1 MASKSTLSFIL
12 LGIIGLGIGSGGITT
27 RVMTGGL
34 DVQGVL
40 ASSLLFSLAWGTLYA
55 LWRWSGQERWLGRV
69 VIAAFLVRLI
79 LGVGLTLAL
88 PQWGYDTPQ
97 QDLGYLYYD
106 AFRRDQEAWALANSS
121 APVLSALGG
130 RYVSDQYGGMLAL
143 SALVYR
149 YLSPDQHRPWLI
161 LILSAWAGVVGLP
174 FLARALKQN
183 IFQNSRRL
191 AVIVLAFYPEAL
203 FLAAS
208 QMRDPFL
215 IALGSVI
222 LWALWDRESMLRIR
236 IGGGLLALGVMGV
249 FSWLA
254 AGVWLL
260 VLLSGGLIFYLAHLK
275 VKRGWRWVVMGLG
288 VLVIFGLVAFGGWM
302 ERVALWD
309 AYLTQRGS
317 GWVQKLLG
325 ELPTFLELPFIV
337 AYGVFQPVLPG
348 AIFDPSLPVW
358 NGISTLRAL
367 GWYAVLPFLF
377 YAPWALRHV
386 RERSWRFVLLW
397 LIGLAWGWTILASLR
412 AGGDLWD
419 NPRYRTM
426 LLPTLALTVSW
437 VYHLAR
443 EARDPWLGR
452 WLAVEGVG
460 LIFFTEWYVSRT
472 YRVLPRLPFW
482 VMIGA
487 IAGVAGLILIGG
499 WWWDQRQAKRAASA
513 GDGGSEG

>member
-1 MASKSTLSFIL
+1 MTSKSTLLFNV
-12 LGIIGLGIGSGGITT
+12 LGIIGLGVCLGGITT
-27 RVMTGGL
+27 WVMTGGL
-34 DVQGVL
+34 DVQGFL
-40 ASSLLFSLAWGTLYA
+40 ASSLLFCLAGGTFYG
-55 LWRWSGQERWLGRV
+55 LWRWSGRERWLGRV
-69 VIAAFLVRLI
+69 IIAAFLVRLM
-79 LGVGLTLAL
+79 LGVGLTLGL
-88 PQWGYDTPQ
+88 PHWGYDTPQ
-97 QDLGYLYYD
+97 QNLGYLYYD
-106 AFRRDQEAWALANSS
+106 AFRRDQEAWALATSS
-121 APVLSALGG
+121 EPVLSALGG
-130 RYVSDQYGGMLAL
+130 RYVSDQYGGMLAV

-149 YLSPDQHRPWLI
+149 YLSPEQHRPWLI
-161 LILSAWAGVVGLP
+161 LILTAWAGVIGLP
-174 FLARALKQN
+174 FLARALKREV
-183 IFQNSRRL
+183 FQRSRHL
-191 AVIVLAFYPEAL
+191 AVMILAFYPEAL

-215 IALGSVI
+215 IAFGSVI
-222 LWALWDRESMLRIR
+222 LWALWDQESRLQTR

-260 VLLSGGLIFYLAHLK
+260 VLLSGGLIFYLARLK
-275 VKRGWRWVVMGLG
+275 VKRGWQWVGIGLG
-288 VLVIFGLVAFGGWM
+288 VLVILGLVAFGGWL

-358 NGISTLRAL
+358 NAISTLRAL

-386 RERSWRFVLLW
+386 REHSWRFVLLW

-419 NPRYRTM
+419 NPRYRAM
-426 LLPTLALTVSW
+426 LLPTFALTVAW
-437 VYHLAR
+437 VYYLAR
-443 EARDPWLGR
+443 GARDPWLGR
-452 WLAVEGVG
+452 WLTVEGMG

-482 VMIGA
+482 VMVGA
-487 IAGVAGLILIGG
+487 IVSLASLILIGG
-499 WWWDQRQAKRAASA
+499 WWWDRRQAKRVDSLE
-513 GDGGSEG
+513 DQPPES